1 MTTKRAPLPV
11 EQTPAAVLF
20 DLDGT
25 LIDSAVD
32 LAAAANL
39 MRNHRQKVNLP
50 LERYRPMAGSGAAGM
65 LRVAFDMDADH
76 PDYAAMRSEYL
87 DTYERLLDA
96 PCGTFDGIAT
106 VLQYLADKQ
115 MPWGIVTNKH
125 ERFAHKLLPNIPTIA
140 GYKTLVCGDT
150 AAHSKPHPL
159 PLLMAAEQLGVEP
172 QQCWYLGDDIRD
184 MQAAKAAGMTAIVAG
199 WGYLGDTPI
208 AQWPQDHA
216 LEKPEDLLALPGM
229 Q

>member
-1 MTTKRAPLPV
+1 MSITQA
-11 EQTPAAVLF
+11 PAAVLF

-65 LRVAFDMDADH
+65 LRIAFDIDAEH
-76 PDYAAMRSEYL
+76 PDYAAMREEYL
-87 DTYERLLDA
+87 DTYESLLDT
-96 PCGTFDGIAT
+96 PCGMFDGIES
-106 VLQYLADKQ
+106 VLEHLTGKQ
-115 MPWGIVTNKH
+115 IAWGIVTNKH
-125 ERFAHKLLPNIPTIA
+125 ERFAHRLLPNIPAIA
-140 GYKTLVCGDT
+140 GYQVLVCGDT

-159 PLLMAAEQLGVEP
+159 PLLTAAEELGVEP
-172 QQCWYLGDDIRD
+172 QRCWYLGDDIRD

-208 AQWPQDHA
+208 ADWPQDCILQQPA
-216 LEKPEDLLALPGM
+216 DVLQLPGM
-229 Q
+229 